1 MRGLVGD
8 LAKSLQ
14 SSLEHIGA
22 MARFFGRLLLLTP
35 GGPLRVRLLIEQV
48 YNSARDRR
56 SSS

>member
-1 MRGLVGD
+1 VGD